1 VAAPVDKQAM
11 TKSSVHVAMVR
22 LFRDRPRFVGET
34 LHKLLDFRLPAHRDM
49 RVESGEFSQ
58 AAPPEYHADF
68 VVSLVD
74 VTDTSARIQ
83 VAETTHDVAP
93 GDSFAQNFQLVR
105 ISGNCVDILYS
116 NGDEAEVFR
125 LCQSAQ
131 RRWRRLDGPGRLTE
145 GRPRDQFRRRRTKVQ
160 DAAA

>member
-1 VAAPVDKQAM
+1 
-11 TKSSVHVAMVR
+11 
-22 LFRDRPRFVGET
+22 
-34 LHKLLDFRLPAHRDM
+34 
-49 RVESGEFSQ
+49 
-58 AAPPEYHADF
+58 
-68 VVSLVD
+68 LVD

-125 LCQSAQ
+125 LC
-131 RRWRRLDGPGRLTE
+131 DGE
-145 GRPRDQFRRRRTKVQ
+145 SVSK
-160 DAAA
+160 